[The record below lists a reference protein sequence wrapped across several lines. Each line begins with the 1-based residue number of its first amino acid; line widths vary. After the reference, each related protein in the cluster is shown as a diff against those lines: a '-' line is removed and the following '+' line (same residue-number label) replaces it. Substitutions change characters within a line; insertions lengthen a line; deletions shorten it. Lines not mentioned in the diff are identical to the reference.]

1 MKSATCLR
9 ALVGMFFCAA
19 ALVGPASI
27 SQAGFIQNYGNVD
40 DIPPGTIMYQNVTE
54 STVTDNN
61 ALYGPPE
68 VQGNTMDFDP
78 AAFGAFG
85 ANGTIDFTD
94 GFLSFRMMAIPGT
107 AIQGFAVNE
116 GGAFTTFGGG
126 PTWVQAGLLAIVK
139 IFEVDGV
146 ALNTPLTL
154 PTFTANFNH
163 SVADGQAVLQ
173 PWSLNMPINLVAALV
188 NNGIPFTRGVTKL
201 EVAVDNGL
209 LANSAAPNDG
219 APGGIAFIDKK
230 DFQIITR
237 IPDQNEI
244 PEPATL
250 VLVALA
256 AAGFAGLRARR

>member
-1 MKSATCLR
+1 MKSATCLC
-9 ALVGMFFCAA
+9 ALIGMFFCAA
-19 ALVGPASI
+19 ALVGMAST
-27 SQAGFIQNYGNVD
+27 SQAAFIQNYGDVD
-40 DIPPGTIMYQNVTE
+40 DIPPGTIMYLDVEE

-61 ALYGPPE
+61 ALYGPPD

-78 AAFGAFG
+78 AAFGAFAANG
-85 ANGTIDFTD
+85 ANDFTD
-94 GFLSFRMMAIPGT
+94 GFLSFRMMAIPGA
-107 AIQGFAVNE
+107 AIQGFAINE
-116 GGAFTTFGGG
+116 GGAYTTFGAG

-139 IFEVDGV
+139 IFEVDGIP
-146 ALNTPLTL
+146 LGTPLTL

-163 SVADGQAVLQ
+163 SVADGQATLQ
-173 PWSLNMPINLVAALV
+173 PWSLNMPINLAAALAA
-188 NNGIPFTRGVTKL
+188 NGIPFQRGVTKV

-209 LANSAAPNDG
+209 LANAAV
-219 APGGIAFIDKK
+219 GGIAFIDKK

>member
-19 ALVGPASI
+19 ALAGMASS
-27 SQAGFIQNYGNVD
+27 SQAAFIMNYGNVD

-61 ALYGPPE
+61 SLYGAPD

-78 AAFGAFG
+78 AAFGAFATG
-85 ANGTIDFTD
+85 GNDFTD

-107 AIQGFAVNE
+107 AIQGFAINE
-116 GGAFTTFGGG
+116 GGAYTTFGTG

-139 IFEVDGV
+139 IFEVDGI
-146 ALNTPLTL
+146 ALGTPLTL

-163 SVADGQAVLQ
+163 SVADGSAVLQ
-173 PWSLNMPINLVAALV
+173 PWSLNMPINLAAALV
-188 NNGIPFTRGVTKL
+188 NNGIPFTRGVTKV

-209 LANSAAPNDG
+209 LANAAV
-219 APGGIAFIDKK
+219 GGIAFIDKK

-250 VLVALA
+250 VMVALA